1 MTQLLGLHP
10 RRWNLIVAP
19 SPKRL
24 LIAIA
29 HLALV
34 MPLTVF
40 DCGRRFDAS
49 IVARAAQGRKEIV
62 DNIKVQRAFTCFE
75 EVKLLEQEQIGKTP
89 IVILDFLATFYDE
102 NVKLGT
108 RNFLL
113 QRSLQHFQ
121 RLSQFAGLAVSVHA
135 PAASGDSITLYERL
149 RSAAP
154 SLSDYA
160 VPANES
166 MQLGLF

>member
-1 MTQLLGLHP
+1 MNHLLDLRP
-10 RRWNLIVAP
+10 SRWNLILSP

-24 LIAIA
+24 LMAISLLA
-29 HLALV
+29 HNAE
-34 MPLTVF
+34 LTIF
-40 DCGRRFDAS
+40 DCGRRFDS
-49 IVARAAQGRKEIV
+49 SLVARAAQGRREII
-62 DNIKVQRAFTCFE
+62 DNIKIQRAFTCFE
-75 EVKLLEQEQIGKTP
+75 AVKLLEQKQIERTA

-102 NVKLGT
+102 NVKLNT

-113 QRSLQHFQ
+113 EKSLQHFQ
-121 RLSQFAGLAVSVHA
+121 HLSRFAGLAVSA
-135 PAASGDSITLYERL
+135 YPPTASGDSITLYERL

-166 MQLGLF
+166 MQLRLF